1 MRRALAYRLAEQC
14 PVVVVTEAL
23 SWLRERRRPL
33 LAERTVTR
41 NDLPQFR
48 EYTPVHYP
56 ERLPMLGYWLK
67 DYGRRL
73 LSTELDSVLAPFG
86 PGHRVVCYDSPQQYP
101 LVGNLGEDLSI
112 YLAIDDRTVTI
123 RGEPIAGE
131 QEAERQLLTRVD
143 HVVCVS
149 DPLAA
154 TLRARTP
161 AGHNLRIDVLRN
173 GYDDRLFDPMVP
185 REQPTNLGQ
194 IAQPRILIAGHLS
207 ERIDWDGIAGAAALR
222 PTWSWIFV
230 GPADAGMEDRIADIQ
245 AATGAR
251 MLLYPAVPYE
261 AVPAWIEHCDVCAVP
276 YRLNDFTQA
285 SSPLKAIE
293 YLATGAPV
301 LSTEIPSLLPFGDA
315 IGWAREAD
323 GMSYA
328 IALDALAKEG
338 RSATAVERRRSAV
351 RYESWCYKARR
362 FCELLEL

>member
-1 MRRALAYRLAEQC
+1 MRRALAYQLAEQF

-41 NDLPQFR
+41 NDLPHFR

-73 LSTELDSVLAPFG
+73 LGTELDSVLAPFG
-86 PGHRVVCYDSPQQYP
+86 PGPRVVCYDSPRQYP

-123 RGEPIAGE
+123 WGEPIAGE
-131 QEAERQLLTRVD
+131 QDAERQLLTRVD

-154 TLRARTP
+154 MLRARTP
-161 AGHNLRIDVLRN
+161 AGHNLRIDVLSN

-194 IAQPRILIAGHLS
+194 AARPRILIAGHVS
-207 ERIDWDGIAGAAALR
+207 ERIDWDGIATAAALR
-222 PTWSWIFV
+222 PTWSWVFV

-245 AATGAR
+245 AETGAR
-251 MLLYPAVPYE
+251 MLLYPAIPYE

-293 YLATGAPV
+293 YLGMGAPV
-301 LSTEIPSLLPFGDA
+301 LSTEIQSLLAFGEV
-315 IGWAREAD
+315 IRWVREGD

-328 IALDALAKEG
+328 AALDVLAEEG
-338 RSATAVERRRSAV
+338 RSLEAVERRRSV
-351 RYESWCYKARR
+351 ISRESWRHKAQR
-362 FCELLEL
+362 FCEMLK